1 MSVICPDTGVI
12 VEYANLDGAFH
23 REAQA
28 VFQSV
33 IAGKLNA
40 VFPHPIL
47 AETYYVSLRIYKT
60 LGYDDFMRRAKKLAQ
75 WLYSA
80 SNISLALP
88 SLELAILAGET
99 KDKFGISMMDSYVLA
114 ASRLSGGKAL
124 FRTEESEMKKKL
136 GELRKQFDIVFLG
149 T

>member
-23 REAQA
+23 NEAQA
-28 VFQSV
+28 VFETV
-33 IAGKLNA
+33 IAGKLN
-40 VFPHPIL
+40 VVIPHPIL

-60 LGYDDFMRRAKKLAQ
+60 LGLDDFAKRAKNLVQ
-75 WLYSA
+75 WLYKA
-80 SNISLALP
+80 PNISLAEP

-99 KDKFGISMMDSYVLA
+99 KNRFGISMMDSYVLA
-114 ASRLSGGKAL
+114 ASRLSAGKAV
-124 FRTEESEMKKKL
+124 FRAEESEMKKKL
-136 GELRKQFDIVFLG
+136 ADMKKRFDIVFLG

>member
-12 VEYANLDGAFH
+12 VEYANLDGLFH
-23 REAQA
+23 NEAQA

-33 IAGKLNA
+33 IAGKLN
-40 VFPHPIL
+40 VVIPHPIL
-47 AETYYVSLRIYKT
+47 AETYYVSVRIYKT
-60 LGYDDFMRRAKKLAQ
+60 LGFDDFTKRAKKLVQ

-80 SNISLALP
+80 PNISLAEP
-88 SLELAILAGET
+88 SLELAIHAGEI
-99 KDKFGISMMDSYVLA
+99 KDRFGISMMDSYVLA
-114 ASRLSGGKAL
+114 ASRISRGKAV

-136 GELRKQFDIVFLG
+136 GDLRKRFDVVFLG